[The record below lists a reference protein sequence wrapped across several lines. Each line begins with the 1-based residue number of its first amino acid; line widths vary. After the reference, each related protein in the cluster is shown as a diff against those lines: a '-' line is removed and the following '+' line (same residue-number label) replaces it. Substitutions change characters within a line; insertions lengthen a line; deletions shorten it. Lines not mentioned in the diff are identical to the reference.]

1 MAKKQ
6 IEIIKKIEAEARIKK
21 PKVLNSKRSAFLNK
35 QDYVE
40 GLDDNL
46 PQRNITSSPEGI
58 VTPSPAEHCWGFSSI
73 YASGAWHTPSLPWHP
88 NQPGSVNH
96 NYGPWGVYGLPGV
109 PGPPPSPQSPWFN
122 AFAND
127 PVFRQAASNAFH
139 DFVVSNV
146 GPISIG
152 DTVILE
158 IQDPNQYMACSSF
171 GVSGGVTVAKYCLK
185 YEGIQTDWTHTWCHY
200 GLSNQVGHDH
210 AINCPVSPGDCSCT
224 TPSGECYDIGD
235 IGPEGGIIF
244 SVPGVG
250 PNTSTNMYYEV
261 AQNDIVTGGTP
272 NAGFNLTCGSPLV
285 STQTPVMVSA
295 GIYSGTNG
303 ISFSWGPGNLQ
314 WIGGV
319 QVPWNQSFNYIDYTG
334 WEVSGV
340 DDNGNQL
347 WAPGTTITSSSYPQ
361 LLPTSIPPHTFLSS
375 TSTPSLGTLTNSL
388 SSIITFTPPATTTPW
403 SATGAE
409 WGVHNKPNIATSTD
423 FGTGHIN
430 TDAIDAYPLSPG
442 NPTGGIHPWLGT
454 HDIAATLCKQHGFT
468 NDWFL
473 PSRDEFTEMFTNV
486 GPQLGLN
493 PLGQNSEHMYWTSS
507 HKFLQDPVWPLPHP
521 DKYAWVVKSNGVP
534 GLAYRCHAFSVR
546 PIRRFECEPEPL
558 EPCPS
563 PPDCNFEY
571 NYRDGYS
578 NVDGGFNLGGGLI
591 NPNTYSGY
599 TGDPSAIH
607 WNTTNEGC
615 TPGTPPVTITTDS
628 TIGSEHCTIYLNRHD
643 VLGNVFSDADFNNH
657 TGYTISAWDTKYN
670 FMGKWK
676 YSNLFSLI
684 STSSYF
690 SYDRPQMGANGNL
703 VLIKLRNVQHLEGD
717 YPVVYYAGKP
727 DIPNSMGSHTA
738 IFLKVE
744 WDGNAGNYETGCNST
759 TFGNPHPYYSPGSGA
774 GLESGK
780 DWPYYCGPLYGPN
793 GATGMNTS
801 IPRYATFPPL
811 DAAGNTLTVYPDLY
825 TANPYYTGS
834 TFPWNFPFGQ
844 AGSCDTP
851 PVVIQNHCF
860 SVCAVRLGGLGWYA
874 VPDPWFGSEPYGPIA
889 MENNPLGTTP
899 PPFSSN
905 PPVDQD
911 YTDFYDWI
919 ITQIPTPVPGDS
931 FIYEQPGYLMQFAV
945 TDPNTGQVYTSTS
958 VDAICFKYRGIQTYN
973 IPLNMIN
980 DGYPTPNIIDYYC
993 CRSSGPGSLMI
1004 PAEDDPR
1011 SIKLKVNAKTPTKRQ
1026 RFIGNKQPKN
1036 TGPFGIFGYY
1046 PLYDNIDDAIKN
1058 SPDSSYHIHEFGGKE
1073 YYMPNG
1079 LGGPGSGLQFH
1090 GDWEPKKPI
1099 INIENFEVED
1109 GIDPEEQITQPE
1121 QQRITPPPV
1130 VIPEPEETYIP
1141 PPTPPPPSS
1150 TPTYTPPPSTSS
1162 GESEGGGY

>member
-6 IEIIKKIEAEARIKK
+6 IEIIKKIEAEARIIK
-21 PKVLNSKRSAFLNK
+21 PKVLSSKRSAFLNK
-35 QDYVE
+35 RPSATCFDTAEVE
-40 GLDDNL
+40 SQQLQIL
-46 PQRNITSSPEGI
+46 PTHCWSICNIRDCDGKW
-58 VTPSPAEHCWGFSSI
+58 VTPNN
-73 YASGAWHTPSLPWHP
+73 PWI
-88 NQPGSVNH
+88 QGQQ
-96 NYGPWGVYGLPGV
+96 YGPFAFQTNP
-109 PGPPPSPQSPWFN
+109 FN
-122 AFAND
+122 PTWSGTWTAQTPEFDAFY
-127 PVFRQAASNAFH
+127 QW
-139 DFVVSNV
+139 VVSEVGNINV
-146 GPISIG
+146 G
-152 DTVILE
+152 DTMQFDMSVLNSGMCNIL
-158 IQDPNQYMACSSF
+158 
-171 GVSGGVTVAKYCLK
+171 GVCAEVLCFK
-185 YEGIQTDWTHTWCHY
+185 YEGLLNW
-200 GLSNQVGHDH
+200 SNGFGWAVTNPTLPI
-210 AINCPVSPGDCSCT
+210 AILDNCCDYVSDY
-224 TPSGECYDIGD
+224 CYDIGD
-235 IGPEGGIIF
+235 TGPEGGTIF
-244 SVPGVG
+244 AVPLGHPQNNGV
-250 PNTSTNMYYEV
+250 NQTNFYYEV
-261 AQNDIVTGGTP
+261 AKNDIAIGGTP
-272 NAGFNLTCGSPLV
+272 STGFNLTCGDSFTT
-285 STQTPVMVSA
+285 TQSIPNMAVNGFA
-295 GIYSGTNG
+295 LIAPGTY
-303 ISFSWGPGNLQ
+303 
-314 WIGGV
+314 
-319 QVPWNQSFNYIDYTG
+319 SFNIGDEITSLTPG
-334 WEVSGV
+334 
-340 DDNGNQL
+340 L
-347 WAPGTTITSSSYPQ
+347 FPPGTTIVSGNPLPISGLTSFIASNSANF
-361 LLPTSIPPHTFLSS
+361 TGPPHTIIL
-375 TSTPSLGTLTNSL
+375 TSTQLVSG
-388 SSIITFTPPATTTPW
+388 W
-403 SATGAE
+403 SASGAE
-409 WGVHNKPNIATSTD
+409 WGVHNKPNIVTSTD
-423 FGTGHIN
+423 FGTGHKN
-430 TDAIDAYPLSPG
+430 TDEIDSYPSSPG
-442 NPTGGIHPWLGT
+442 NPTGGIHPWLDT
-454 HDIAATLCKQHGFT
+454 HDIAATLCKQKEGY
-468 NDWFL
+468 FL
-473 PSRDEFTEMFTNV
+473 PSYQEFREMVDASVAYGFN
-486 GPQLGLN
+486 LALN
-493 PLGQNSEHMYWTSS
+493 TSTQSSENYYWTSS
-507 HKFLQDPVWPLPHP
+507 HRLPPSAALPDPH
-521 DKYAWVVKSNGVP
+521 KYAWAYNTDTDNLE
-534 GLAYRCHAFSVR
+534 LAYRCHALSVR

-615 TPGTPPVTITTDS
+615 TPGTPPVTIGTDS

-676 YSNLFSLI
+676 YSNLLSLI

-690 SYDRPQMGANGNL
+690 SYDRPQMANGNL

-727 DIPNSMGSHTA
+727 DIPNSMGSLTA
-738 IFLKVE
+738 IFLKIE
-744 WDGNAGNYETGCNST
+744 WDGNTGTYETGCNST
-759 TFGNPHPYYSPGSGA
+759 IFGNPHPYYSPIN
-774 GLESGK
+774 GK
-780 DWPYYCGPLYGPN
+780 DWPYYCGPLYNPY

-825 TANPYYTGS
+825 TANPYYTSS
-834 TFPWNFPFGQ
+834 TFPWNFPIGQ

-860 SVCAVRLGGLGWYA
+860 SICAVHSNGTWY
-874 VPDPWFGSEPYGPIA
+874 DWGDSWFGGEPYGPIA
-889 MENNPLGTTP
+889 MENNPQPGVTTP
-899 PPFSSN
+899 PFSLN

-911 YTDFYDWI
+911 YTAFYDWI
-919 ITQIPTPVPGDS
+919 LTQMIVTNLNPGDTFLYVQS
-931 FIYEQPGYLMQFAV
+931 GYTMQFQV
-945 TDPNTGQVYTSTS
+945 TDPTTGQTYTLAS
-958 VDAICFKYRGIQTYN
+958 VDRICFKYRGIQTYN
-973 IPLNMIN
+973 VPLNMIN
-980 DGYPTPNIIDYYC
+980 DGYPTPAVHFTPSGC
-993 CRSSGPGSLMI
+993 CVSSGPASLMI
-1004 PAEDDPR
+1004 PVEDDPR

-1046 PLYDNIDDAIKN
+1046 PLYDNVDDAIKN
-1058 SPDSSYHIHEFGGKE
+1058 SPDSSYHIHEFGGQE

-1162 GESEGGGY
+1162 GGSGGGGY